1 MPAMEQH
8 SYLMEN
14 DQEIARLELKTD
26 TESVLRQARWAGL
39 RPGMRVA
46 DIGCGPGKTSAVLH
60 DLVSPGGSVVG
71 VDASEDRICYALKS
85 YNNGV
90 EFRCKNFLE
99 PLDDLG
105 TFDFVWVRF
114 VLEYY
119 RANSFDLV
127 KNISKIVKPG
137 GIICL
142 IDLDYNCMNHYSI
155 NPRLEKTI
163 AELMKQLQLKAD
175 FDPFVGR
182 KLYTY
187 LYDLDFEEI
196 DVQLAA
202 HHLTF
207 GTMKT
212 SDAFNWKVKME
223 VISRKLS
230 EVMQD
235 YEGGYSQFEKDFQEF
250 IDDPRRFTYTPVI
263 SCRGRKSCS

>member
-1 MPAMEQH
+1 MEQH

-14 DQEIARLELKTD
+14 DQEITRLELKTD
-26 TESVLRQARWAGL
+26 TESVLRQALWAGL

-71 VDASEDRICYALKS
+71 IDASEERICYALKS

-90 EFRCKNFLE
+90 DFKCKNFLE

-127 KNISKIVKPG
+127 KSISNIVKPG
-137 GIICL
+137 GILCL
-142 IDLDYNCMNHYSI
+142 IDLDYNSMNHYSI

-163 AELMKQLQLKAD
+163 AELMEQLQQKAN
-175 FDPFVGR
+175 FDPFAGR
-182 KLYTY
+182 KLYTH
-187 LYDLDFEEI
+187 LYDLGYEEI
-196 DVQLAA
+196 DVEVAA
-202 HHLTF
+202 HNLTF
-207 GTMKT
+207 GTINP
-212 SDAFNWKVKME
+212 SDAFNWHIKMK
-223 VISRKLS
+223 VISQKLS
-230 EVMQD
+230 DVLSD
-235 YEGGYSQFEKDFQEF
+235 YEGGLSLFEKDFQKYL
-250 IDDPRRFTYTPVI
+250 DDPRRFSYTPII
-263 SCRGRKSCS
+263 SCRGRKRCSQ